1 MVKGGLGVGSTYHGL
16 FDIVSMFWAFTFIQS
31 ADSPFFRLCILHSI
45 FYLSLTSHC
54 LPFITVVPSTL
65 SSHFLDSSLTVS
77 TSPSAVSLRM
87 VQQRQHSVASGWS
100 RACWEGWRCFLSL
113 WSHASWQNRA
123 CKVCAASE
131 SHPSSFFV
139 HLHLNSAGLWMPK
152 QLTSQKSSERGCYLL
167 EKQQPLI
174 CATVAFSF
182 VLVGEGLMRA
192 IIRAI

>member
-1 MVKGGLGVGSTYHGL
+1 MSHNHCLSFSFILVWAECDDVWFGWIFVATFTKGLWFRLGVRLSLCHWNSCAFCFWHQFCWVVKGGLGVGSTYHGL

-100 RACWEGWRCFLSL
+100 RACREGWRCFLSL
-113 WSHASWQNRA
+113 
-123 CKVCAASE
+123 E
-131 SHPSSFFV
+131 S
-139 HLHLNSAGLWMPK
+139 
-152 QLTSQKSSERGCYLL
+152 C
-167 EKQQPLI
+167 
-174 CATVAFSF
+174 
-182 VLVGEGLMRA
+182 
-192 IIRAI
+192 